1 VYDNLN
7 VQLIHFTTRYKYDTI
22 NSEDFFTKLINFN
35 SVRHVHCI
43 GIGGIGL
50 SAIAEILL
58 HKGIKVSGSD
68 TKESDITDRLIEK
81 GAVVY
86 LNHREKNINDADLV
100 IYSAAV
106 PPNNSELR
114 AAHAKGIQVVTRA
127 EVLGDLMQDSKNS
140 IAVAGAH
147 GKTTTTSMIS
157 LMLRNAGKEPTILVG
172 GNLTEIGGN
181 VMVGD
186 SDCFIT
192 EACEYMDSFLE
203 LHPKYAVILNI
214 DSDHLDYF
222 KDIDHIVRSFEA
234 FANLVPED
242 GAVFAY
248 DANPFV
254 SSILKDLKRNCV
266 TFGFHEKCNFRA
278 DNIVFDREGFPAFSI
293 AKDGEHLCNI
303 KLHVPGEHN
312 IANALAAVACATT
325 MGIDLE
331 VIVSTLQNFS
341 GTQRRFEIQGT
352 TTRGVRIVDDYAHH
366 PAEIAATIKAARNV
380 PHEKM
385 WVLFQPHTYTRT
397 LALHDDFAEALDE
410 ADKVVLAEIYA
421 AREKNTHN
429 VSSRSILAKM
439 KEKNPGKEAWYIKT
453 SDEIA
458 DFVLTYAEPGDLV
471 ITMGAGDIYEAGEA
485 ILEKDRLAY
494 LGQGNDE

>member
-1 VYDNLN
+1 MID
-7 VQLIHFTTRYKYDTI
+7 
-22 NSEDFFTKLINFN
+22 FN

-58 HKGIKVSGSD
+58 HKGIIVSGSD
-68 TKESDITDRLIEK
+68 SQESDITDRLIK
-81 GAVVY
+81 NGAKVY
-86 LNHREKNINDADLV
+86 LGHREKNIGEAELIV
-100 IYSAAV
+100 YSAAI
-106 PPNNSELR
+106 PPNNPELR
-114 AAHAKGIQVVTRA
+114 AARSKGVRIVTRA
-127 EVLGDLMQDSKNS
+127 EALGELMQDARYS

-157 LMLRNAGKEPTILVG
+157 LILKNAGKEPTILVG

-181 VMVGD
+181 VAVGG
-186 SDCFIT
+186 SEYFIT
-192 EACEYMDSFLE
+192 EACEYMDSFLS
-203 LHPKYAVILNI
+203 LRPKYAVILNI

-222 KDIDHIVRSFEA
+222 KDIDHIVRSFDR

-254 SSILKDLKRNCV
+254 GSILKDLKRQCV
-266 TFGFHEKCNFRA
+266 TFGFHENCNYRA
-278 DNIVFDREGFPAFSI
+278 DNIEFDRDGFPAFSI
-293 AKDGEHLCNI
+293 EENGTPLCRI
-303 KLHVPGEHN
+303 RLQIPGEHN
-312 IANALAAVACATT
+312 IANALASVACSIA
-325 MGIDLE
+325 MDISLDVIIDTLE
-331 VIVSTLQNFS
+331 AYK
-341 GTQRRFEIQGT
+341 GTQRRFDIQGN

-366 PAEIAATIKAARNV
+366 PAEITATIKAARNV

-397 LALHDDFAEALDE
+397 LALHDDFAEALDA

-421 AREKNTHN
+421 AREKNTYN
-429 VSSRSILAKM
+429 VSSKSIVAKM
-439 KEKNPGKEAWYIKT
+439 KEKDPGKEAWYIET
-453 SDEIA
+453 FEGIA
-458 DFVLTYAEPGDLV
+458 DFVLAYAEPGDLV
-471 ITMGAGDIYEAGEA
+471 ITMGAGDIYQVGEA

-494 LGQGNDE
+494 MGQGQENDE